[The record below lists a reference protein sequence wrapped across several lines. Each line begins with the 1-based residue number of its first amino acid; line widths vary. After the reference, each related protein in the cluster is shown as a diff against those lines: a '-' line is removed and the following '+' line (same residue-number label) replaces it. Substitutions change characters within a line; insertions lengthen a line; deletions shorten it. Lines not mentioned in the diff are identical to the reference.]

1 MSLLGEVKRRKIFQ
15 VAAVYT
21 VVAWLLI
28 QIVATVEEPLNLPD
42 WFDTAVIVLLAV
54 GFPIALILSWGFNLT
69 VEGIAREGSVD
80 GAASRYGFKIEYV
93 LFGTIALAL
102 AWLVYR
108 VEFDTPKQV
117 TQPLT
122 IGEHD
127 ADQVTAV
134 TLSDVLPN
142 SIAVLPFENLSPDPG
157 NAYFAAGIHESTL
170 NQLAKISDLM
180 VMSRTSV
187 MQFQEDRPS
196 IPDIARALKVEAILE
211 GSVRYADGRVLIA
224 AQLIDGSTDAH
235 LWADEFDR
243 ELTDVFAVQKDVA
256 EKIAGALKAEL
267 LPEERVRIER
277 QPTESQVAYEH
288 YLYALSLPYPIYA
301 PQYTLDYVGSLEKAI
316 EADPNFADAYALL
329 AEAYYNFGDR
339 DAVPDTALRAIELDP
354 LSGYAH
360 AVLGLY
366 YGNYYDRWSEAKEA
380 YERAIEL
387 SPNNATVLVRSAG
400 QLAEV
405 SGEYADAI
413 ELGKRAAAIDPTSD
427 FVHWRVGL
435 IYLRA
440 GHLEQASK
448 HLEEAIEIN
457 PMFDSTHLDLAFAEY
472 LKGDKAAAKQRLDR
486 AVAVQNP
493 STTFRVDYIPYLYG
507 LIGDLDTAAI
517 QLKRVEELL
526 SARGLPGT
534 GRLAWG
540 VLGVRDKER
549 ALAEW
554 TTVINGYLNGGRPFS
569 PSRVSRFRD
578 NWLSDPIL
586 EEPEFV
592 ELRRQLGYKG

>member
-1 MSLLGEVKRRKIFQ
+1 PALD
-15 VAAVYT
+15 
-21 VVAWLLI
+21 LI
-28 QIVATVEEPLNLPD
+28 ESEP
-42 WFDTAVIVLLAV
+42 
-54 GFPIALILSWGFNLT
+54 
-69 VEGIAREGSVD
+69 
-80 GAASRYGFKIEYV
+80 
-93 LFGTIALAL
+93 
-102 AWLVYR
+102 
-108 VEFDTPKQV
+108 
-117 TQPLT
+117 QP
-122 IGEHD
+122 
-127 ADQVTAV
+127 
-134 TLSDVLPN
+134 DVLPN
-142 SIAVLPFENLSPDPG
+142 SIAVLPFENLSPDPD

-196 IPDIARALKVEAILE
+196 IPEIARALNVEAILE

-224 AQLIDGSTDAH
+224 AQLIDGSTDANV
-235 LWADEFDR
+235 WADEFDR

-267 LPEERVRIER
+267 LPEEQARIER

-301 PQYTLDYVGSLEKAI
+301 PQYTSDYVGSLEKAI

-339 DAVPDTALRAIELDP
+339 DAVLDTALRAIELDP
-354 LSGYAH
+354 LSGFAH

-387 SPNNATVLVRSAG
+387 SPNNATVLVRSAR

-427 FVHWRVGL
+427 FVHWRVGF

-457 PMFDSTHLDLAFAEY
+457 PMLDSSHLDLAFAEY

-507 LIGDLDTAAI
+507 LIGDLDTAAN

-526 SARGLPGT
+526 SARGLLGT

-578 NWLSDPIL
+578 NWLNDPML
-586 EEPEFV
+586 EEPEFL
-592 ELRRQLGYKG
+592 ELRRRLGFKG